1 MTFLILFS
9 INQVVFFL
17 ALMEVLILLLVV
29 LLTVQS
35 HEVSY
40 TALRFGKDT
49 ESYILMQP
57 SDVNELTDSLTVC
70 SWVKRLSQHSSYQYW
85 LTYVDTSNRMEIGIT
100 DTASCYLLQDW
111 ITYTRPARSSGEWH
125 HICLSWSIS
134 SRSKR
139 SYYDGVQIGLE
150 TTPSGRKLGV
160 PGSLMFGQCHYSYGG
175 EGIQRRY
182 YFGGELFE
190 TNVFKIQLTASQIQ
204 EMYSLGRCAN
214 KSETLKQ
221 STYLSWEDI
230 LQVERNGNVTEVEME
245 ECTHTHPTEETAE
258 DETGPWQFL
267 RRKMFYN
274 RVISEQ
280 LLNDMT
286 WRLKLLG
293 EFYNHTADDALIG
306 HLEKHHTDV
315 GSGNETEEHSA
326 EEKDESLEPLSPDS
340 WMFLTIKIFYNKV
353 ITEQLLSEMTDRL
366 ELVGEFIGHVCD
378 DALILHLEKHH

>member
-1 MTFLILFS
+1 
-9 INQVVFFL
+9 
-17 ALMEVLILLLVV
+17 MEVVILVLVV

-49 ESYILMQP
+49 ESYVFMQP
-57 SDVNELTDSLTVC
+57 SDVNELTESFTVS
-70 SWVKRLSQHSSYQYW
+70 SWVKKLSQHNKYNNQYW
-85 LTYVDTSNRMEIGIT
+85 LSYVATDNSLEILIT
-100 DTASCYLLQDW
+100 DTANGFFFYN
-111 ITYTRPARSSGEWH
+111 YTASPAPAPSTGDWH
-125 HICLSWSIS
+125 HICVSWSYA

-139 SYYDGVQIGLE
+139 VYYDGVQIGSE
-150 TTPSGRKLGV
+150 TTPSGRKLRA
-160 PGSLMFGQCHYSYGG
+160 PGNLMLGQFHLNYPEESIVRTG
-175 EGIQRRY
+175 
-182 YFGGELFE
+182 YFGGELYE

-204 EMYSLGRCAN
+204 EMYTLGRCAN

-230 LQVERNGNVTEVEME
+230 LQVERNGNVTEVEMDD
-245 ECTHTHPTEETAE
+245 CTHIHPTEETAE
-258 DETGPWQFL
+258 EETGPWQFL

-274 RVISEQ
+274 RIISEQ
-280 LLNDMT
+280 LLDNMAGH
-286 WRLKLLG
+286 LKLLG

-315 GSGNETEEHSA
+315 GSGNKTEEHSA
-326 EEKDESLEPLSPDS
+326 EEKEDSLDILSSDS
-340 WMFLTIKIFYNKV
+340 WMFLTTKTFYNKL
-353 ITEQLLSEMTDRL
+353 ITEQLLSDMTDRL